1 MVQTFTYPFIWKL
14 IYRYANLVVSLLLVF
29 YLIPLAI
36 NLDKN
41 LILLLPFIISLFL
54 LYYVNKSYFKF
65 YKLVPYKIEADNHKM
80 VCSDFFLKGKT
91 VTIYYKDIKSLTG
104 GIFEARYR
112 GLMKVCDGKNK
123 ICIGFFDRMKNSSKL
138 VTIMLSKVDRKIYDE
153 VIGKLEEAKIKLE
166 KKGK

>member
-1 MVQTFTYPFIWKL
+1 MIQTFTYSFIWKI
-14 IYRYANLVVSLLLVF
+14 IYRYANIVVSFLLIF
-29 YLIPLAI
+29 YIIPLAI

-54 LYYVNKSYFKF
+54 LYYVNRSYINF
-65 YKLVPYKIEADNHKM
+65 YKLVPYKIEADEQKI
-80 VCSDFFLKGKT
+80 VCSNFFFKSKI
-91 VTIYYKDIKSLTG
+91 VVIYYKDIESLSG

-138 VTIMLSKVDRKIYDE
+138 VTLMLSKVDRKIYDE
-153 VIGKLEEAKIKLE
+153 VITKLEEVKIKLE
-166 KKGK
+166 KKKK